1 MAPVVTPKKE
11 ISVERKLINIKTLMG
26 NSYVFRKR
34 QITLD
39 RKAQNEKDRLDQEN
53 QLERGKPTLGLISSV
68 IGNIKQNKA
77 TNVIQN
83 FLLYTFLGAI
93 LNNLK
98 SFLPTLKKISDFL
111 PTLGKWIDTLQK
123 TIINPIIGFIENGYK
138 SYDWLTKKI
147 EDIGGKDAKEK
158 FEKFSKDLNLLLN
171 GVIIAAGVI
180 LATSFKYRRLPGRT
194 PRPPKTPGRV
204 PLVDDFDQPWS
215 KRIKGSPYDRTPMSR
230 KQRIRIS
237 KLNEAWGNL
246 LSGKSTFRERFR
258 LWRQGRI
265 GTSWLFSPPNLKGK
279 LPGEF
284 RSGFTWFDKLI
295 GHKPPPPTPEL
306 PRPPT
311 NLDRPQLLPE
321 HLRGTRPLPRTPGA
335 VPPIGTTRVRP
346 SIGRKLLKAMNR
358 GYDKWLAPLW
368 QKIRTVKVPPA
379 VMGAL
384 RPIFMWV
391 RRVLL
396 FLEMNR
402 LWWEIKPF
410 VDKGD
415 YWSAAKILA
424 AEALGWVAFLLLAA
438 ISVKI
443 GVLITGVG
451 GGFTG
456 PIGFAVGAA
465 LMYAAAVTSDAL
477 ANELRILMGVPR
489 QVGTFGALGKT
500 IESLKKQTEKL
511 EGIIPGGDKDEEI
524 NEITPSPTSNNFNLN
539 IKDSFSRTEPLF
551 LKDME
556 TYYNFDKSF
565 SSSIFNDSSDFDI
578 DWETLQ
584 FTPEY
589 NIIHER
595 INYIQPIYQ
604 NPQ

>member
-11 ISVERKLINIKTLMG
+11 ISVERKLINIQTLMG

-39 RKAQNEKDRLDQEN
+39 RKAQNEKDRRDQEN

-68 IGNIKQNKA
+68 IGNIKGNKA

-93 LNNLK
+93 LTNLK

-123 TIINPIIGFIENGYK
+123 TIVDPIIGFIDRGYK
-138 SYDWLTKKI
+138 AYDWVNKKI
-147 EDIGGKDAKEK
+147 EDIGGKDAKKK
-158 FEKFSKDLNLLLN
+158 FEKFSKDFNLLIN
-171 GVIIAAGVI
+171 GVIIAAGII
-180 LATSFKYRRLPGRT
+180 LATSFKYRRLPRRLRT
-194 PRPPKTPGRV
+194 PRPPKTPNRV
-204 PLVDDFDQPWS
+204 TLGHDTHPAL
-215 KRIKGSPYDRTPMSR
+215 DRTPMPL
-230 KQRIRIS
+230 KERIRIS
-237 KLNEAWGNL
+237 KLNEAFGNL

-258 LWRQGRI
+258 LWRRGRI

-279 LPGEF
+279 LPGQF
-284 RSGFTWFDKLI
+284 NNGFTWFDKLI
-295 GHKPPPPTPEL
+295 GHKPPPPTPPL
-306 PRPPT
+306 PRGPT
-311 NLDRPQLLPE
+311 NLDRARVVPD
-321 HLRGTRPLPRTPGA
+321 RFRTGTGVPKITTSGG
-335 VPPIGTTRVRP
+335 VPPVGATRVRP
-346 SIGRKLLKAMNR
+346 SIGSKLLKAMNR

-391 RRVLL
+391 KRVLI

-410 VDKGD
+410 IDKGD

-438 ISVKI
+438 LSVKI
-443 GVLITGVG
+443 GVLITGAG
-451 GGFTG
+451 AGFTG
-456 PIGFAVGAA
+456 PLGFAVGAA

-489 QVGTFGALGKT
+489 QVGTISALGKT
-500 IESLKKQTEKL
+500 IQSLQNQTKKLK
-511 EGIIPGGDKDEEI
+511 GILGGDDKDQEI

-565 SSSIFNDSSDFDI
+565 SSNIFDDSSDFDI

-589 NIIHER
+589 KIIHER
-595 INYIQPIYQ
+595 INYVQPIYQ
-604 NPQ
+604 NR